1 MERPPHRH
9 CGMDSS
15 TKVSGPILDA
25 PILVGIDGSA
35 NAEAAMWWAVDLA
48 VALHRPLRLLT
59 CYLLPTVVSLG
70 SAAGFASPL
79 LTSDEVHEIDVR
91 NRTAIEDLRTRILL
105 GHPDLEIETYL
116 DQGSPAAALLKS
128 SDDVS
133 MIVLGTRGAGGASA
147 LLMGSV
153 SYSVAHRANCP
164 VMLVPETA
172 LRLSGGRVVVGIDG
186 SAPAIAAAKWAVTL
200 ADELHRSVELVSA
213 WHYPYAAMA
222 PEGGMLLGPDIEELR
237 LAMLRDARS
246 LVQRVRKE
254 LDHVSHHHVTIES
267 EIVEGSAV
275 DALVEAAR
283 PQDILVV
290 GARSHSVL
298 ASVMLGSVAT
308 GVAHRSHSPVIV
320 VH

>member
-1 MERPPHRH
+1 MEKT
-9 CGMDSS
+9 SQL
-15 TKVSGPILDA
+15 SG

-35 NAEAAMWWAVDLA
+35 NAESAMWWAVDVA

-59 CYLLPTVVSLG
+59 CYSLPTVVSLG
-70 SAAGFASPL
+70 AAAGFASPL

-91 NRTAIEDLRTRILL
+91 NRTAIEELRTRILL
-105 GHPDLEIETYL
+105 GYPDLEIETYL

-128 SDDVS
+128 SGDAS
-133 MIVLGTRGAGGASA
+133 MIVLGTRGSGGASA

-153 SYSVAHRANCP
+153 SYAVAHRSDKP

-172 LRLSGGRVVVGIDG
+172 ARLPGGRVVVGIDG
-186 SAPAIAAAKWAVTL
+186 SGPAIAAAKWAVEF
-200 ADELHRSVELVSA
+200 ADGLHRSLELVSA

-222 PEGGMLLGPDIEELR
+222 PEGGMLLGPDFEELR

-254 LDHVSHHHVTIES
+254 LDEVSRHNVSIDS

-275 DALVEAAR
+275 DALLEAAR

-298 ASVMLGSVAT
+298 ASVLLGSVAT
-308 GVAHRSHSPVIV
+308 GVAHRSHSPVVV

>member
-1 MERPPHRH
+1 
-9 CGMDSS
+9 MDSS
-15 TKVSGPILDA
+15 NKSSGPILAA

-59 CYLLPTVVSLG
+59 CYTLPTIVSLG

-91 NRTAIEDLRTRILL
+91 NRAAIEDLRSRILL
-105 GHPDLEIETYL
+105 GHPDLVIETYL
-116 DQGSPAAALLKS
+116 DQGSPGSALLKA
-128 SDDVS
+128 SDDAS

-153 SYSVAHRANCP
+153 SYSVAHRATCP

-172 LRLSGGRVVVGIDG
+172 MRVPGGRVVVGIDG
-186 SAPAIAAAKWAVTL
+186 SSPAVAAAKWAVEL
-200 ADELHRSVELVSA
+200 AEGLQRSVDLVTA
-213 WHYPYAAMA
+213 WHYPYSAMA
-222 PEGGMLLGPDIEELR
+222 PEGGMLLGPDIDELR

-254 LDHVSHHHVTIES
+254 LDHVCHHHVTIES
-267 EIVEGSAV
+267 EIIEGSAV
-275 DALVEAAR
+275 DALVESAR

-290 GARSHSVL
+290 GSRSHSVL

>member
-1 MERPPHRH
+1 MNT
-9 CGMDSS
+9 
-15 TKVSGPILDA
+15 TKASA

-48 VALHRPLRLLT
+48 AALGRPLRLLT
-59 CYLLPTVVSLG
+59 SYTLPTLVSLG
-70 SAAGFASPL
+70 SAAGFAGPM
-79 LTSDEVHEIDVR
+79 LTSDEMHKIDVR
-91 NRTAIEDLRTRILL
+91 NRTAIEDLRSRILL
-105 GHPDLEIETYL
+105 GHPSLVVETYL
-116 DQGSPAAALLKS
+116 DQGSPAAALLKAS
-128 SDDVS
+128 EDAS

-153 SYSVAHRANCP
+153 SYAVAHRATRP

-172 LRLSGGRVVVGIDG
+172 MRVAGGRVVVGIDG
-186 SAPAIAAAKWAVTL
+186 SGPAVAAAKWAVAL
-200 ADELHRSVELVSA
+200 ADGLHRSLDLVTA
-213 WHYPYAAMA
+213 WHYPYSAMA
-222 PEGGMLLGPDIEELR
+222 PEGGVLLGPDIDELR

-254 LDHVSHHHVTIES
+254 LDHSCASHVTIES
-267 EIVEGSAV
+267 EIIEGSAV
-275 DALVEAAR
+275 DALVETAR

-290 GARSHSVL
+290 GSRSHSVL

-308 GVAHRSHSPVIV
+308 GVAHRSKSPVIV

>member
-1 MERPPHRH
+1 
-9 CGMDSS
+9 MDSS
-15 TKVSGPILDA
+15 NTSSGPKLSA

-59 CYLLPTVVSLG
+59 CYTLPTIVSLG

-91 NRTAIEDLRTRILL
+91 NRAAIEDLRSRILL
-105 GHPDLEIETYL
+105 GHPDLVIETYL
-116 DQGSPAAALLKS
+116 DQGSPGSALLKA
-128 SDDVS
+128 SDDAS

-153 SYSVAHRANCP
+153 SYSVAHRATCP

-172 LRLSGGRVVVGIDG
+172 MRVPGGRVVVGIDG
-186 SAPAIAAAKWAVTL
+186 SSPADLVT
-200 ADELHRSVELVSA
+200 A
-213 WHYPYAAMA
+213 WHYPYSAMA
-222 PEGGMLLGPDIEELR
+222 PEGGMLLGPDIDELR

-254 LDHVSHHHVTIES
+254 LDHVCHHHVTIES
-267 EIVEGSAV
+267 EIIEGSAV
-275 DALVEAAR
+275 DALVESAR

-290 GARSHSVL
+290 GSRSHSVL